1 MLYVKI
7 VSDDFS
13 LKGTLMQIWK
23 SPNMFESILKS
34 YLENYAFFILINF
47 ELFTQEVCVF
57 VKNLARYKNYNNF

>member
-34 YLENYAFFILINF
+34 YLENYAFLILINF

-57 VKNLARYKNYNNF
+57 LKN